1 MMPQRRSIKLILPS
15 LQLRLIVAFL
25 SLAAITL
32 LLQYLLV
39 MRALA
44 QVATELPH
52 DGNLLVDSMGSIL
65 TQIFLISATVILPIT
80 FVVGML
86 ATHRL
91 AGPLYRFKMYL
102 NSVVRG
108 EKPADCKLRRGDEL
122 QDLCELI
129 NLATAETRKVSS
141 ASAAEQSSAKPSNL
155 RAAG

>member
-1 MMPQRRSIKLILPS
+1 
-15 LQLRLIVAFL
+15 LR
-25 SLAAITL
+25 
-32 LLQYLLV
+32 
-39 MRALA
+39 RALA